1 MDEKQNTREEMREK
15 SNFDL
20 QEIVKQYPG
29 EEKERVIAALRELER
44 RDVLYN
50 DERSLLE
57 DLEESKNP
65 PEQKDQI
72 TSPMTP
78 FGVFRDPNIVDDFN
92 APKLYSRFSI
102 RFFAIVFS
110 TLFGGILFSI
120 NLYRLEKKR
129 EIIYVIGFSL
139 VYSYLVYYLTT
150 LKAESVTTITLIMN
164 LLGSLVLEEVFWKNY
179 IGKHF
184 KFRRQPITGALLVGF
199 GISMF
204 LIYAMFSGG

>member
-1 MDEKQNTREEMREK
+1 MDEKENTSEEMREK

-29 EEKERVIAALRELER
+29 EDKERVIAALREMER
-44 RDVLYN
+44 RDVLYS
-50 DERSLLE
+50 DDRSLLE

-65 PEQKDQI
+65 PDSKEQVY
-72 TSPMTP
+72 SPVTP
-78 FGVFRDPNIVDDFN
+78 FSIFRDPNIVDDLN
-92 APKLYSRFSI
+92 APRLYSRYSI
-102 RFFAIVFS
+102 RFFTILFS
-110 TLFGGILFSI
+110 TLFGGILLSI
-120 NLYRLEKKR
+120 NLNRLGRKR
-129 EIIYVIGFSL
+129 EIFYVIGFSL

-150 LKAESVTTITLIMN
+150 LKPESATTITLMMN

-179 IGKHF
+179 IGKNF
-184 KFRRQPITGALLVGF
+184 KFRRQPIAGALLVGF